1 MSVSERDGGG
11 LRRARLSR
19 GSSKRAV
26 TTTLRLVCLSLAVT
40 GCWGS
45 PQFHHGRHHEGHG
58 GGTPTAERLYM
69 SAANNFDPHRDS
81 EEFRRDD
88 ERREFTRRDS
98 FVNDFGHKGTFFSMQ
113 R

>member
-1 MSVSERDGGG
+1 MRQSDCDGGG
-11 LRRARLSR
+11 LRERRLTR
-19 GSSKRAV
+19 RTVQGRTLGAV
-26 TTTLRLVCLSLAVT
+26 TALRLLCFSLAAA

-98 FVNDFGHKGTFFSMQ
+98 FVTDFGHKGW
-113 R
+113 